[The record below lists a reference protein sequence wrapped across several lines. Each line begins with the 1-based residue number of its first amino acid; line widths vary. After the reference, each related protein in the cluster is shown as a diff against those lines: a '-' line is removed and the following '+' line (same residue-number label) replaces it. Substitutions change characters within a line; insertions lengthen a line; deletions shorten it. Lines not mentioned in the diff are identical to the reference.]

1 MYMSM
6 HIADEEV
13 CRLAAQLSNSDGI
26 SKTELFRRLL
36 REAAAERERRERR
49 QNLPKFLDQVI
60 RDSRNMHLKSYTE
73 EERAELF
80 HGMEP

>member
-13 CRLAAQLSNSDGI
+13 CRLAAQLSTSDGI

-36 REAAAERERRERR
+36 RERR